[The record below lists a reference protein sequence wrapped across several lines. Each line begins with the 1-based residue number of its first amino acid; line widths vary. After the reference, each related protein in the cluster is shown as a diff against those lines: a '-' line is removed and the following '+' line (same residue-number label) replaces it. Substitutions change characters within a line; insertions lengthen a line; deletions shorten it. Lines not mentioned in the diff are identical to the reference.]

1 MNVTKFNQNGE
12 MTIQFSEK
20 LYSLEDFKETLGDLD
35 LETINI
41 MKENIVMVKY
51 KCDIFNQMNKR
62 ELEIEKGSLV
72 IPSLYD
78 WKITSLTE
86 YEMGL
91 KLNFTNPL
99 LVSSFEKKD
108 LIDIKVRMAEL
119 FKAKSDGL
127 LINRDYRINNIVV
140 P

>member
-78 WKITSLTE
+78 WKITLLTE
-86 YEMGL
+86 Y
-91 KLNFTNPL
+91 
-99 LVSSFEKKD
+99 
-108 LIDIKVRMAEL
+108 
-119 FKAKSDGL
+119 
-127 LINRDYRINNIVV
+127 
-140 P
+140 